1 MHKHIT
7 LCFVAAALC
16 YSAPAFADK
25 TCVAPGH
32 PDCKITCD
40 DDQGCIAYYDESGEC
55 GDDCC
60 KTTCTDNNQARGKK
74 KGASLR
80 KGSVAA
86 QGVSQQL
93 FEQLLRKAKD
103 RSKKP

>member
-1 MHKHIT
+1 LGVSFFPH
-7 LCFVAAALC
+7 ARR
-16 YSAPAFADK
+16 
-25 TCVAPGH
+25 GH

-60 KTTCTDNNQARGKK
+60 KTTCTDNHQATSK

-80 KGSVAA
+80 KGAVAA
-86 QGVSQQL
+86 QGVSENLLTQL
-93 FEQLLRKAKD
+93 MRKVRERNK
-103 RSKKP
+103 RP